1 MFGFISKFVILFLR
15 FMNAREYLTLNSL
28 SDVVL
33 DTFPVGGGRSSF
45 EIFSVAT
52 PIVLLYPRTSILQ
65 LTTGMYKTMG
75 FFDQD
80 DMPHDHVITHTE
92 ESFVKA
98 AVEMANNSTI
108 RERVQRLIALNNVR
122 LYTPPAPS
130 EDDRSG
136 AVAGRWEPDSL
147 EGVVKYFNYDH
158 NQVEAGMFHS
168 REIIKEWNKLLLFL
182 GSCGENDDK
191 SNDEIS
197 RRGSDYKQALSLQ
210 EDIKFRL
217 SSFDGQGRLEMI
229 VDYGALH
236 AVG

>member
-1 MFGFISKFVILFLR
+1 
-15 FMNAREYLTLNSL
+15 
-28 SDVVL
+28 
-33 DTFPVGGGRSSF
+33 
-45 EIFSVAT
+45 
-52 PIVLLYPRTSILQ
+52 
-65 LTTGMYKTMG
+65 
-75 FFDQD
+75 
-80 DMPHDHVITHTE
+80 MPHDHVITYTE

-147 EGVVKYFNYDH
+147 EEVVKYFNYDH
-158 NQVEAGMFHS
+158 NQLEAGMFHS

-217 SSFDGQGRLEMI
+217 SSFDGQERLEMI
-229 VDYGALH
+229 VDYGALD
-236 AVG
+236 ALG